1 MNEKYQAAVKIIKE
15 AILKSQS
22 RAAQYTNKEVIALYY
37 SIGGYVSENSR
48 KGTWGTGAIDEISAR
63 LREELPGLRGFSS
76 RNIKSMRQFYEAW
89 QPYLR
94 LPAYLKSNDKTA
106 ATATD
111 LTLQSN
117 IELSF
122 SENRPPMATDFRME
136 DFTSISFSHH
146 MEILHTAKDV
156 DERLFYIH
164 ASARC
169 HWSKYSLREQLKQDL
184 YHHSGTLANNFT
196 TAISDDKQYLKAIR
210 MFKDEYFLDFIN
222 TEELDVSDPQDIDER
237 VLENE
242 IISHIRNF
250 IQCLGSGFC
259 FVGNQH
265 RIEVDGEEFYADLL
279 FFQRDLKALVV
290 IELKRGKFKPS
301 YLGQLNF
308 YLSALDEK
316 ERKNGENPS
325 IGILLCR
332 EMNKSVVELA
342 IRDYTKPLGV
352 ATYRTADELPE
363 NYRVLAPI
371 IEEAPRLLDVMAVEE
386 SAEQN
391 K

>member
-1 MNEKYQAAVKIIKE
+1 MNEKYLIAVKTIKA

-22 RAAQYTNKEVIALYY
+22 RAAQYTNREVISLYY

-48 KGTWGTGAIDEISAR
+48 EGTWGTGAIDEISAR

-89 QPYLR
+89 QPYLS
-94 LPAYLKSNDKTA
+94 LPAYLKLDDKA
-106 ATATD
+106 AAVATE
-111 LTLQSN
+111 LSSQPN
-117 IELSF
+117 IELSL
-122 SENRPPMATDFRME
+122 SEIRPPMATEFRME
-136 DFTSISFSHH
+136 DFTSISFTHH
-146 MEILHTAKDV
+146 MEILHMTKDI

-164 ASARC
+164 ASACYR
-169 HWSKYSLREQLKQDL
+169 WSKYALRDQLKRDL
-184 YHHSGTLANNFT
+184 YHHSGALANNFA
-196 TAISDDKQYLKAIR
+196 TAISDDNQYLKAIR

-222 TEELDVSDPQDIDER
+222 TEELDVSNPQDIDER
-237 VLENE
+237 VLESE

-265 RIEVDGEEFYADLL
+265 RIEVNGEEFYADLL

-308 YLSALDEK
+308 YLSALDEQ

-325 IGILLCR
+325 IGILLCK

-352 ATYRTADELPE
+352 ATYRTVDELPE
-363 NYRVLAPI
+363 TYRVLAPI
-371 IEEAPRLLDVMAVEE
+371 IEDAPKLLDAVVVEE
-386 SAEQN
+386 SD